1 MNEYNGEN
9 NDQINKMTNE
19 NKFIVLSSS
28 HSDRVILSCRLLRSN
43 LLIVAIQRL
52 QGTKVT
58 HVCLCTK
65 VQKME
70 SNNMH
75 FMSTALLYLKVKRD
89 A

>member
-52 QGTKVT
+52 QGTKET